1 MTTTYTPTQTASFAT
16 TLVDPTTNPLPSDL
30 TNSTAALF
38 RFQLPTDLYF
48 LHTLSLDVTFIGTF
62 GGMGG
67 TNTSETF
74 NVVMLTDPDA
84 ISTLTYGNLDLSLC
98 PEPAYLFG
106 TAAYAE
112 LGSVTLTTYGA
123 ASFNLDLAI
132 VTRIM
137 SASTSPTNTWNGS
150 LLLWVVAE
158 QDSGLGGLS
167 TIATLTAYDTITYT
181 NRDTGSRGINSS
193 RWTRCPV
200 SGLKVPRGEMVLD
213 GYRNILVASDSYDPP
228 EPESLE
234 WDDFNEPNEDM

>member
-1 MTTTYTPTQTASFAT
+1 MTTTYTPTQTASFIA
-16 TLVDPTTNPLPSDL
+16 TLVDPTTNPLLSDL
-30 TNSTAALF
+30 RNSAAALF

-62 GGMGG
+62 GGSGG

-84 ISTLTYGNLDLSLC
+84 ISTLTFGNLDLSLC

-106 TAAYAE
+106 TAPYAE
-112 LGSVTLTTYGA
+112 LGSVTLTAYGA

-167 TIATLTAYDTITYT
+167 TTATLTAYDTITYA
-181 NRDTGSRGINSS
+181 NRDTGSRGIHSS
-193 RWTRCPV
+193 RWARCPV

-213 GYRNILVASDSYDPP
+213 GYRNILVAPDSYDPP
-228 EPESLE
+228 EPESRE
-234 WDDFNEPNEDM
+234 WDDITEPNEDL